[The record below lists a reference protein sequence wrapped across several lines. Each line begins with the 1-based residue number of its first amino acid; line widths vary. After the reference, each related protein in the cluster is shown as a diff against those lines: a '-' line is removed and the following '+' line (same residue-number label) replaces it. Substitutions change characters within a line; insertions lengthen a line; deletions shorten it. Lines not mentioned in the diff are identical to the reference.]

1 MQNEIV
7 SLNVTHLSELK
18 HNVALVVWRRCAACC
33 DLFVLGPPQLVNG
46 KNKVEDGS
54 GGVGLGLGATA
65 RPSTDCRLDNKD
77 SSKRKCHHMYNYP
90 AY

>member
-1 MQNEIV
+1 M
-7 SLNVTHLSELK
+7 L
-18 HNVALVVWRRCAACC
+18 W
-33 DLFVLGPPQLVNG
+33 FVRSGPPKLVNG

-77 SSKRKCHHMYNYP
+77 SSK
-90 AY
+90 